1 MRDTS
6 PELLDDMIIAVTLII
21 IIISTNIAL
30 RVCQVYAR
38 LVLCVSHVLSYL
50 NLTTT
55 HHYCSLSQM
64 GKLITTCLRPHS

>member
-6 PELLDDMIIAVTLII
+6 PELLDDMIIAVPLI

-38 LVLCVSHVLSYL
+38 LVLCVSHVLSHL